1 MKIPFVHL
9 HLHTEFSLQ
18 DGLVRI
24 GPLCKRLKELEQ
36 PACAITDQHNLFGM
50 VKFYKAALKAG
61 IKPLIGADV
70 WVSATRLSEPPSRLV
85 LLCQNEVGYRHL
97 SVLLSRAYQEN
108 QHNGQPIIARDW
120 LSQESQGLIALSGGL
135 EGEIGRALLSQPAQA
150 EALAAHWALC
160 FPDRFY
166 LELMRTGRAREESY
180 LQAAVDMA
188 QALDLPVVA
197 TNDVRFLDRED
208 FEAHE
213 ARVCIHQ
220 GHVLDD
226 PRRPRRYSE
235 EQYLRSTEDMAAL
248 FADLPEALENTLE
261 IATRCNLSITLG
273 KSVLPDYPVPPPL
286 SVDEY
291 FRIQSRQGLS
301 ERLERLLQDPTQ
313 TIPRQAYEE
322 RLEIE
327 LDVICQM
334 GFPGYFLIVADFI
347 QWAKDNGI
355 PVGPGRGS
363 GAGSLVA
370 YALKITDLDPLR
382 YELLF
387 ERFLNP
393 ERVSMPDFDIDFC
406 MEGRDR
412 VIDYVAQRYGREKVS
427 QIITH
432 GTMAAKAVVRDVGR
446 VLGHPYGFVDRIAK
460 LIPFELG
467 ITLSKA
473 LAQEEELKR
482 LYEQDEEVHT
492 LIDLAQ
498 KLEGVARNAGK
509 HAGGV
514 VIAPSQLTDFSPL
527 YCEADGQSVVTH
539 FDKDDVEA
547 IGLVKFDFLG
557 LRTLTIINWAVQAIN
572 AQRAQAQ
579 LPPLRIDDIPLDDQ
593 QAFALLKRQET
604 TAVFQLESRG
614 MKELIKRLQPDNFE
628 EIIALVALY
637 RPGPLQSGMVDDFIN
652 RKHGRAKVEYPHPS
666 LEPILKPTYG
676 IILYQEQVMQIAQVL
691 AGYSLGGADLL
702 RRCLAG
708 STEIVDASTGQRTPL
723 REIAAHPEHWIG
735 REVFALDMHSQKIVR
750 QPIAAV
756 YHNGVQA
763 VFEIT
768 TRTGR
773 KIQATANH
781 LFYTLMGWKPLAA
794 FAPEERIGLAFSIA
808 SVSQAVTADSDV
820 FWDVIDSID
829 PVGMTEVFDLTI
841 PTHHNFI
848 ANDFIAHNCMGKKK
862 PEEMAQQREIFV
874 SGSSANGV
882 VQDNANYIF
891 DLMEKFAGYG
901 FNKTLAAGT
910 RVYTAEGIKA
920 IEDCR
925 PGDQVF
931 SMNPDGCVTPAAV
944 VALHDHG
951 QVSLWEVRFHDGT
964 LERCTL
970 DHKWLTH
977 HGQRPLWQIMQHNE
991 SVWGVAADEALS
1003 DLAAHSAGCFPTRVV
1018 LRHPRAVRF
1027 VGWAQGY
1034 DLEVDHPG
1042 HNFLLA
1048 SGLCCS
1054 NSHSAAYALVS
1065 YQTLWLKAH
1074 YPAAFMSAV
1083 LSADMDHTDKVV
1095 NLIEECRA
1103 MGLAV
1108 VPPHINESGYIFTA
1122 RDEQTIIYGLGAIK
1136 GVGEAA
1142 IETVLQARQRGG
1154 QFQDLDELC
1163 LRMEAQKLNRRTLEA
1178 LIRAGTLDSLGAHRA
1193 SLMDALPHAMLRA
1206 DQHQRSA
1213 SAGQFDMFGM
1223 ALEPVPSPLLDAGTQ
1238 ISIATIPDWDDQ
1250 TRLQGEKETLGL
1262 YLTGHPI
1269 DRYETELRAI
1279 TGKSIAEWTTEICD
1293 QSSPERQSQNN
1304 DRDGKKRRAPECEL
1318 TVAGLIIQLRTRQ
1331 GGRGKMGFLT
1341 LDDRTARIEVALFGE
1356 EYERFKHLLHKDQ
1369 LVIVEGSGGIDEF
1382 NNAVRIRA
1390 RTLMSLEQARRQL
1403 AKRMVVQLKAPVNH
1417 DLIAHLESLLSP
1429 HRNGPCPVFI
1439 HYENTQARAVFKL
1452 GPPWHLNPDDTL
1464 LEQLR
1469 SHLGRDAIQVH
1480 Y

>member
-24 GPLCKRLKELEQ
+24 GPLCKRLKELGQ
-36 PACAITDQHNLFGM
+36 PACAVTDQHNLFGM

-70 WVSATRLSEPPSRLV
+70 WVSAARLSEPPSRLV

-108 QHNGQPIIARDW
+108 QHSGIPIIARDW
-120 LSQESQGLIALSGGL
+120 LGHTTEGLIALSAGSS
-135 EGEIGRALLSQPAQA
+135 GEIGRALLSQSAQA
-150 EALAAHWALC
+150 EALAAHWARC

-291 FRIQSRQGLS
+291 FRMQSRQGLS

-572 AQRAQAQ
+572 AQRTQAQ

-702 RRCLAG
+702 RRA
-708 STEIVDASTGQRTPL
+708 
-723 REIAAHPEHWIG
+723 
-735 REVFALDMHSQKIVR
+735 
-750 QPIAAV
+750 
-756 YHNGVQA
+756 
-763 VFEIT
+763 
-768 TRTGR
+768 
-773 KIQATANH
+773 
-781 LFYTLMGWKPLAA
+781 
-794 FAPEERIGLAFSIA
+794 
-808 SVSQAVTADSDV
+808 
-820 FWDVIDSID
+820 
-829 PVGMTEVFDLTI
+829 
-841 PTHHNFI
+841 
-848 ANDFIAHNCMGKKK
+848 MGKKK

-931 SMNPDGCVTPAAV
+931 SMNPDGRVTPAAV

-964 LERCTL
+964 VERCTL

-1293 QSSPERQSQNN
+1293 HSSPERQSQNN

-1439 HYENTQARAVFKL
+1439 HYENTQARAVFRL

-1469 SHLGRDAIQVH
+1469 SHLGSEAIEVH